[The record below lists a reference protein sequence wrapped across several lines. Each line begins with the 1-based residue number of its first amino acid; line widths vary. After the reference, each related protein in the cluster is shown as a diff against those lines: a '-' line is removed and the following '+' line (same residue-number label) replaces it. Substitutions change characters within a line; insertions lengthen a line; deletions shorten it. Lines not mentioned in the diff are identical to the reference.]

1 MAYHLSLRRL
11 LALSALCSLGSAH
24 SKIQKASCDGGKTS
38 SIGMG
43 TNPNIPIDGE
53 DPTPFQLDSP
63 IIRTKEKDNLLVNGC
78 GRTKLQTNIDVANE
92 TEIAIQNNQIANCK
106 PGDTLTMTVFVVNTD
121 GSGPYFADIDEKS
134 NVGIFRELGKVDGID
149 GKNGIQR
156 NAFTAFDVQ
165 IPLPTD
171 MKCEGGKDLNACTL
185 RIRNLADAGPFGGC
199 VALQDVTKGGA
210 GNGGAGNGGAGN
222 GGAGNG
228 GVGNG
233 GNGGNG
239 GLGNGD
245 QGNNDLGD
253 GGLGGNGG
261 QGNKGQGNKGQ
272 GNKGQGNKGQG
283 NGGLGNGDQGNN
295 DLGDGGLGGNGGQGN
310 KGQGNKGQGNKGQ
323 GNAKNPINRRGMRI
337 KRAENAK
344 QGGKGGDGSKNTGTG
359 NRKPGNGNQNTGA
372 GGNQNTGAGGNQN
385 TGAGGNQNTGAGGNQ
400 NTGTGGNQ
408 NSNNGGVRSPDD
420 ITTADTLDIILKEQ
434 QISLKSLEDFLKNGG
449 KNQGGNPQNGQ
460 NNAGNGQ
467 TGGNQ
472 TGGTQTG
479 GTQTG
484 GTQTGGTQTG
494 GNQIGGNQKGGKQ
507 KGGN

>member
-1 MAYHLSLRRL
+1 MAYHLTLRRL
-11 LALSALCSLGSAH
+11 LALSVLCSLGSAH
-24 SKIQKASCDGGKTS
+24 SKIQKASCDGGRTS

-63 IIRTKEKDNLLVNGC
+63 VIRTKEKDNLLVNGC

-134 NVGIFRELGKVDGID
+134 NVGIFREIGKVDGID

-156 NAFTAFDVQ
+156 NAATAFDVQ
-165 IPLPTD
+165 IPLPSD
-171 MKCEGGKDLNACTL
+171 MKCEGGKDLNVCTL

-199 VALQDVTKGGA
+199 VAVQDTTKGGNGGQ

-233 GNGGNG
+233 GAGNGGNG
-239 GLGNGD
+239 GQGNGG
-245 QGNNDLGD
+245 Q
-253 GGLGGNGG
+253 GNGG
-261 QGNKGQGNKGQ
+261 QGNKGQGNR
-272 GNKGQGNKGQG
+272 
-283 NGGLGNGDQGNN
+283 
-295 DLGDGGLGGNGGQGN
+295 
-310 KGQGNKGQGNKGQ
+310 GQGNKGQ
-323 GNAKNPINRRGMRI
+323 GNAKNPNNRRETRN
-337 KRAENAK
+337 KRAENTK
-344 QGGKGGDGSKNTGTG
+344 QGGKGGDGSKNTGAG
-359 NRKPGNGNQNTGA
+359 GRKPGNA
-372 GGNQNTGAGGNQN
+372 GGNQNTGNGGNQN
-385 TGAGGNQNTGAGGNQ
+385 TGNGGNQNTGNGGNQ
-400 NTGTGGNQ
+400 NTGNGGNQNNNGGNQ
-408 NSNNGGVRSPDD
+408 NSNKGGDRSPDD
-420 ITTADTLDIILKEQ
+420 ITTADTLETILKEQ
-434 QISLKSLEDFLKNGG
+434 QISLKSLDEFLKNGG
-449 KNQGGNPQNGQ
+449 KGGNQGNGQ
-460 NNAGNGQ
+460 NNIGNGQ

-472 TGGTQTG
+472 TD

-494 GNQIGGNQKGGKQ
+494 GNQIGGNQRGSNQIGGNQ
-507 KGGN
+507 KGGNQIGGNQKGGNQKGGNQKGGNQIGGSQNQGK

>member
-106 PGDTLTMTVFVVNTD
+106 PGDTLSMTVFVVNTD

-228 GVGNG
+228 GAGNGGAGNGGAGNGGAGNGGAGNGGVGNG

-272 GNKGQGNKGQG
+272 GS
-283 NGGLGNGDQGNN
+283 
-295 DLGDGGLGGNGGQGN
+295 

-385 TGAGGNQNTGAGGNQ
+385 TGTGGNQ

-420 ITTADTLDIILKEQ
+420 ITTADTRDTILKEQ
-434 QISLKSLEDFLKNGG
+434 QIGLKSLEDFLKNSG
-449 KNQGGNPQNGQ
+449 KNKGGNPQNGQ

-479 GTQTG
+479 GNQID
-484 GTQTGGTQTG
+484 
-494 GNQIGGNQKGGKQ
+494 GNQIDGNQKGGNQKGGNQ
-507 KGGN
+507 KGSNQNGVN

>member
-1 MAYHLSLRRL
+1 MAYHLTLRRL
-11 LALSALCSLGSAH
+11 LALSVLCSLGSAH
-24 SKIQKASCDGGKTS
+24 SKIQKASCDGGRTS

-134 NVGIFRELGKVDGID
+134 NVGIFREIGKVDGID

-156 NAFTAFDVQ
+156 NAATAFDVQ
-165 IPLPTD
+165 IPLPSD
-171 MKCEGGKDLNACTL
+171 MKCEGGKDLNVCTL

-199 VALQDVTKGGA
+199 VAVQDTTKGGNGGQGNGGAGNGGA

-233 GNGGNG
+233 GNGG
-239 GLGNGD
+239 
-245 QGNNDLGD
+245 QGNKGQ
-253 GGLGGNGG
+253 GNRG
-261 QGNKGQGNKGQ
+261 QGNKGQGNT
-272 GNKGQGNKGQG
+272 
-283 NGGLGNGDQGNN
+283 
-295 DLGDGGLGGNGGQGN
+295 
-310 KGQGNKGQGNKGQ
+310 
-323 GNAKNPINRRGMRI
+323 KNPNNRRETRN
-337 KRAENAK
+337 KRAENTK
-344 QGGKGGDGSKNTGTG
+344 QGGKGGDGSKNTGAG
-359 NRKPGNGNQNTGA
+359 GRKPGN
-372 GGNQNTGAGGNQN
+372 GNQN

-408 NSNNGGVRSPDD
+408 NTGTGGNQNNNGGNQNSNKGGDRSPDD
-420 ITTADTLDIILKEQ
+420 IITADTLETILKEQ
-434 QISLKSLEDFLKNGG
+434 QISLKSLDDFLKNSGKGG
-449 KNQGGNPQNGQ
+449 NQGNGQ
-460 NNAGNGQ
+460 NNIGNGQ

-484 GTQTGGTQTG
+484 GTQTGGNQKGGNQKGGNQKGGNQKG
-494 GNQIGGNQKGGKQ
+494 GNQIGGSQNQGK
-507 KGGN
+507 

>member
-106 PGDTLTMTVFVVNTD
+106 PGDTLSMTVFVVNTD

-210 GNGGAGNGGAGN
+210 GNGGTGNGGAGNGGAGN

-272 GNKGQGNKGQG
+272 GS
-283 NGGLGNGDQGNN
+283 
-295 DLGDGGLGGNGGQGN
+295 

-385 TGAGGNQNTGAGGNQ
+385 TGAGGNQNTG
-400 NTGTGGNQ
+400 TGGNQ

-449 KNQGGNPQNGQ
+449 KNKGGNPQNGQ

-484 GTQTGGTQTG
+484 GNQID
-494 GNQIGGNQKGGKQ
+494 GNQIDGNQKGGNQKGGNR
-507 KGGN
+507 KGGNQNGVN

>member
-1 MAYHLSLRRL
+1 MAHHLSLRRL

-106 PGDTLTMTVFVVNTD
+106 PGDTLTMTVFIVNTD

-199 VALQDVTKGGA
+199 VALQDITKGGNGGQGNGGA

-228 GVGNG
+228 GAGNGGAGNGGAGNGGAGNGGAGNGGAGNGGAGNGGLGNG

-253 GGLGGNGG
+253 GGLGSGGQGNGG
-261 QGNKGQGNKGQ
+261 QGNKGQGNK
-272 GNKGQGNKGQG
+272 
-283 NGGLGNGDQGNN
+283 
-295 DLGDGGLGGNGGQGN
+295 GQGN

-344 QGGKGGDGSKNTGTG
+344 QGGKGGDSSKNTGTG

-385 TGAGGNQNTGAGGNQ
+385 TGAGGNQNTGTGGNQ
-400 NTGTGGNQ
+400 NTGAGGNQ

-434 QISLKSLEDFLKNGG
+434 QISLKSLDDFLKNGG

-479 GTQTG
+479 G
-484 GTQTGGTQTG
+484 
-494 GNQIGGNQKGGKQ
+494 NQKGGNQ
-507 KGGN
+507 NGVN

>member
-165 IPLPTD
+165 IPLPND

-199 VALQDVTKGGA
+199 VALQDVTKGGAGNGGA

-283 NGGLGNGDQGNN
+283 N
-295 DLGDGGLGGNGGQGN
+295 
-310 KGQGNKGQGNKGQ
+310 KGQ

-359 NRKPGNGNQNTGA
+359 NRKPGKAGGNQNTGA

-400 NTGTGGNQ
+400 NTGAGGNQ

-472 TGGTQTG
+472 TGGNQTG
-479 GTQTG
+479 GTQT
-484 GTQTGGTQTG
+484 
-494 GNQIGGNQKGGKQ
+494 GGNQKGGKQ

>member
-106 PGDTLTMTVFVVNTD
+106 PGDTLSMTVFVVNTD

-210 GNGGAGNGGAGN
+210 GNGGTGNGGAGNGGAGN

-272 GNKGQGNKGQG
+272 GK
-283 NGGLGNGDQGNN
+283 
-295 DLGDGGLGGNGGQGN
+295 
-310 KGQGNKGQGNKGQ
+310 
-323 GNAKNPINRRGMRI
+323 
-337 KRAENAK
+337 
-344 QGGKGGDGSKNTGTG
+344 
-359 NRKPGNGNQNTGA
+359 
-372 GGNQNTGAGGNQN
+372 
-385 TGAGGNQNTGAGGNQ
+385 
-400 NTGTGGNQ
+400 
-408 NSNNGGVRSPDD
+408 
-420 ITTADTLDIILKEQ
+420 Q

-449 KNQGGNPQNGQ
+449 KNKGGNPQNGQ

-484 GTQTGGTQTG
+484 GNQID
-494 GNQIGGNQKGGKQ
+494 GNQIDGNQKGGNQKGGNR
-507 KGGN
+507 KGGNQNGVN